1 MPSLRQLQYLVA
13 LSDCRHYRRA
23 AERVGVTQPTL
34 SAQLTALEERLGIP
48 LVERGR
54 AQVVLTSAGEQV
66 LSIARKIVAAIKDI
80 EDIAASHRKEMSGVI
95 RLGLPPTI
103 GPHLLPP
110 VVTAM
115 REIYPDLRLY
125 IRENLPDALPDAL
138 AQGVHDLLILPLP
151 VRGDDVETSPLFREP
166 LFFAVPSSHRLAAQQ
181 EIQPDDLAGEPVLTL
196 EQGHALHHQVQALCQ
211 EFQARL
217 LYDYEGTSLA
227 TLHQM
232 VEMGFGTTFLPGLY
246 VRSAVEPGR
255 GIRLL
260 AIKGRH
266 LQRTIGLAWRRAS
279 PQEKTF
285 RKFGGL
291 ICGVVKRQFPD
302 FPVLG
307 ETAGPQAR

>member
-34 SAQLTALEERLGIP
+34 SAQLTALEERLGVSLI
-48 LVERGR
+48 ERGR
-54 AQVVLTSAGEQV
+54 SQIVLTSAGEQV
-66 LSIARKIVAAIKDI
+66 LGVARKITAAVKDI

-95 RLGLPPTI
+95 RLGVPPTI

-115 REIYPDLRLY
+115 RETYPDLRLY
-125 IRENLPDALPDAL
+125 IRENLPDALPEAL

-151 VRGDDVETSPLFREP
+151 LRGDDLETAPLFREP
-166 LFFAVPSSHRLAAQQ
+166 LFFAVPSNHRLAEKQD
-181 EIQPDDLAGEPVLTL
+181 ILPDDLAGEPVLTL
-196 EQGHALHHQVQALCQ
+196 EQGHALHHQVQDLCQ
-211 EFQARL
+211 EFRAQL

-246 VRSAVEPGR
+246 VKSAVETGD
-255 GIRLL
+255 GIKLL
-260 AIKGRH
+260 AFKGRN

-279 PQEKTF
+279 PQESTF
-285 RKFGGL
+285 RKFGVL
-291 ICGVVKRQFPD
+291 VRGVVKRQFPD
-302 FPVLG
+302 FLVLS
-307 ETAGPQAR
+307 EAANS